1 MPDSS
6 MKRGAT
12 LCLALA
18 IGPGSTL
25 ADDSLGHRDNIS
37 TGLNQ
42 RQKAEMKVPPGF
54 VEGSTLNGFI
64 RNYYFARDNHD
75 TPSRRDQREWAQG
88 LMLSFRSGYTDTPI
102 GIGLDAHAFYGLRLD
117 GGGGSGGAG
126 VLPLDSAGR
135 PADSFSAAGAAL
147 KLRGL
152 DSLLKIGDQLLE
164 NPVIASGVSRMV
176 PQSYRGVTLKNYH
189 FRALELDAGFVEA
202 TRLRNQSG
210 HSHLTSGYGNGT
222 KGGIAAD
229 RESPHIAWLGASY
242 SAPGGSQATLY
253 SGRLED
259 IWNQHY
265 LGLSQ
270 PWRLSSQLT
279 LTPWLHYYKTRD
291 QGRSQ
296 LGRIDNDLYN
306 AGLTLAGGGPVAEP
320 QPAKGRWRHPVRLHR
335 AERPDLPL
343 RKQRHAVRRL
353 QRPRRALVEDSVPGQ
368 PGLPR
373 RPGLA
378 IRRRL
383 RPWPGRPDP
392 GRPGQRGLWLPL
404 QPQWQER
411 PALGTRPVA
420 ALRLPRRPGQGPQRD
435 PALGHPPPRRRL
447 HRPRQHPRQ
456 LQLRR
461 IPGGGRLPDQV
472 ALNPRNQKK
481 RNPLMRAALLPTFGA
496 LSAALC
502 LEARADAV
510 ALPPLALGN
519 TSFMDGVSRPGMLFE
534 LPLQYVRAN
543 NASDAGGHSVPGRQ
557 RVRGT
562 TLLPHFAY
570 LSQNTLLGAHYGAE
584 VLLPLV
590 RLDLDID
597 GGPDGRRTRQGDLI
611 VSPLMLQW
619 GPATLFGRPYW
630 QRLNFVFSLP
640 TGDYDKDA
648 AINTGSNTWIFN
660 PHYAFTWELGERLE
674 LSGRLHYAWI
684 SRNDDPSPRLG
695 ANDVQ
700 PGQALHANFS
710 ISYALDPHWRIGLAG
725 YQLKQISAD
734 RIDGHRQADSREQV
748 FGIGPGVM
756 YSQGRQTLFANL
768 YAESGAR
775 NRSEGNQLTLRYLL
789 AF

>member
-1 MPDSS
+1 
-6 MKRGAT
+6 
-12 LCLALA
+12 
-18 IGPGSTL
+18 
-25 ADDSLGHRDNIS
+25 
-37 TGLNQ
+37 
-42 RQKAEMKVPPGF
+42 
-54 VEGSTLNGFI
+54 
-64 RNYYFARDNHD
+64 
-75 TPSRRDQREWAQG
+75 
-88 LMLSFRSGYTDTPI
+88 
-102 GIGLDAHAFYGLRLD
+102 
-117 GGGGSGGAG
+117 
-126 VLPLDSAGR
+126 
-135 PADSFSAAGAAL
+135 
-147 KLRGL
+147 
-152 DSLLKIGDQLLE
+152 
-164 NPVIASGVSRMV
+164 
-176 PQSYRGVTLKNYH
+176 
-189 FRALELDAGFVEA
+189 
-202 TRLRNQSG
+202 
-210 HSHLTSGYGNGT
+210 
-222 KGGIAAD
+222 
-229 RESPHIAWLGASY
+229 
-242 SAPGGSQATLY
+242 
-253 SGRLED
+253 
-259 IWNQHY
+259 
-265 LGLSQ
+265 
-270 PWRLSSQLT
+270 
-279 LTPWLHYYKTRD
+279 
-291 QGRSQ
+291 
-296 LGRIDNDLYN
+296 
-306 AGLTLAGGGPVAEP
+306 
-320 QPAKGRWRHPVRLHR
+320 
-335 AERPDLPL
+335 
-343 RKQRHAVRRL
+343 
-353 QRPRRALVEDSVPGQ
+353 
-368 PGLPR
+368 
-373 RPGLA
+373 
-378 IRRRL
+378 
-383 RPWPGRPDP
+383 
-392 GRPGQRGLWLPL
+392 
-404 QPQWQER
+404 
-411 PALGTRPVA
+411 
-420 ALRLPRRPGQGPQRD
+420 
-435 PALGHPPPRRRL
+435 
-447 HRPRQHPRQ
+447 
-456 LQLRR
+456 
-461 IPGGGRLPDQV
+461 
-472 ALNPRNQKK
+472 
-481 RNPLMRAALLPTFGA
+481 MRAALLPTFGA

-519 TSFMDGVSRPGMLFE
+519 ASFMDGVSRPGMLFE

-562 TLLPHFAY
+562 MLLPHFAY

-734 RIDGHRQADSREQV
+734 RIDDHRQADSREQV

-775 NRSEGNQLTLRYLL
+775 NRSEGNQLWGGDCFDTCQKRDG
-789 AF
+789 

>member
-1 MPDSS
+1 
-6 MKRGAT
+6 
-12 LCLALA
+12 
-18 IGPGSTL
+18 
-25 ADDSLGHRDNIS
+25 
-37 TGLNQ
+37 
-42 RQKAEMKVPPGF
+42 
-54 VEGSTLNGFI
+54 
-64 RNYYFARDNHD
+64 
-75 TPSRRDQREWAQG
+75 
-88 LMLSFRSGYTDTPI
+88 
-102 GIGLDAHAFYGLRLD
+102 
-117 GGGGSGGAG
+117 
-126 VLPLDSAGR
+126 
-135 PADSFSAAGAAL
+135 
-147 KLRGL
+147 
-152 DSLLKIGDQLLE
+152 
-164 NPVIASGVSRMV
+164 
-176 PQSYRGVTLKNYH
+176 
-189 FRALELDAGFVEA
+189 
-202 TRLRNQSG
+202 
-210 HSHLTSGYGNGT
+210 
-222 KGGIAAD
+222 
-229 RESPHIAWLGASY
+229 
-242 SAPGGSQATLY
+242 
-253 SGRLED
+253 
-259 IWNQHY
+259 
-265 LGLSQ
+265 
-270 PWRLSSQLT
+270 
-279 LTPWLHYYKTRD
+279 
-291 QGRSQ
+291 
-296 LGRIDNDLYN
+296 
-306 AGLTLAGGGPVAEP
+306 
-320 QPAKGRWRHPVRLHR
+320 
-335 AERPDLPL
+335 
-343 RKQRHAVRRL
+343 
-353 QRPRRALVEDSVPGQ
+353 
-368 PGLPR
+368 
-373 RPGLA
+373 
-378 IRRRL
+378 
-383 RPWPGRPDP
+383 
-392 GRPGQRGLWLPL
+392 
-404 QPQWQER
+404 
-411 PALGTRPVA
+411 
-420 ALRLPRRPGQGPQRD
+420 
-435 PALGHPPPRRRL
+435 
-447 HRPRQHPRQ
+447 
-456 LQLRR
+456 
-461 IPGGGRLPDQV
+461 
-472 ALNPRNQKK
+472 
-481 RNPLMRAALLPTFGA
+481 MRAALLPTFGA

-519 TSFMDGVSRPGMLFE
+519 ASFMDGVSRPGMLFE

-648 AINTGSNTWIFN
+648 AINTGSNTWI
-660 PHYAFTWELGERLE
+660 
-674 LSGRLHYAWI
+674 